1 MGRSEDVRQWLR
13 NNGYDDV
20 AGQID
25 KLMDKWAREGS
36 ATRRDWWQILAGAN
50 NGAPRSVDGIEFPVL
65 RSAQARQ
72 GLPVTPN
79 AIARNKQET
88 VPQVWTTGRWP
99 AKGAKKKKSR

>member
-50 NGAPRSVDGIEFPVL
+50 KAFD
-65 RSAQARQ
+65 
-72 GLPVTPN
+72 
-79 AIARNKQET
+79 RNYL
-88 VPQVWTTGRWP
+88 V
-99 AKGAKKKKSR
+99 KSRGCNS